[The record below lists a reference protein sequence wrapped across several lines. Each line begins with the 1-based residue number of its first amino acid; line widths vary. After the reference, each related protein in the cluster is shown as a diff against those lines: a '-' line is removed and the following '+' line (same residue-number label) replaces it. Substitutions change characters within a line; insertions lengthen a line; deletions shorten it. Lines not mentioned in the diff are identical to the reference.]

1 MLGFPGGMPLTGINR
16 RDAGTGILPGMTHRS
31 QRLLAKA
38 CAALLLAAAPAFA
51 RDEPPPGECP
61 QPRFTGKAPD
71 EYYLRTNP
79 VSPDT
84 DLRQARQIY
93 LGDGKKV
100 ACAEC
105 HGEKGDGRGPM
116 SELFEPRPRNF
127 ACAKTVN
134 DIPDGQLFWIIRF
147 GSPRASMPAHP
158 QLADEQIW
166 QVVLFLRTLAK

>member
-1 MLGFPGGMPLTGINR
+1 MTGINR
-16 RDAGTGILPGMTHRS
+16 RRAGRAILGGVSHRP
-31 QRLLAKA
+31 RHLLAKIG
-38 CAALLLAAAPAFA
+38 AALLLAAVPAFA
-51 RDEPPPGECP
+51 REAPPPGECP

-71 EYYLRTNP
+71 EYYLRKNP
-79 VSPDT
+79 LAPDT
-84 DLRQARQIY
+84 DLRQARKIY

-147 GSPRASMPAHP
+147 GSPGASMPAHP
-158 QLADEQIW
+158 QLTDEQIW
-166 QVVLFLRTLAK
+166 QIVLFLRTLAK